1 MDKPI
6 YNVLSALL
14 ALAIV
19 AAAIVLPYHFALKY
33 VRKTANNI
41 KHLQEQVDS
50 LSLVTS
56 TMGQVDTLILD
67 MSEYNSR
74 NIEVLTENSEIL
86 SSSMKDIQKKVKDID
101 NDLLNIYD

>member
-19 AAAIVLPYHFALKY
+19 AAAIVLPYRYAFKY
-33 VRKTANNI
+33 VRRTADNI

-50 LSLVTS
+50 LSVVTA

-74 NIEVLTENSEIL
+74 NIEVLTENNEIL
-86 SSSMKDIQKKVKDID
+86 SSSMKDIQKKVKNID
-101 NDLLNIYD
+101 NDLLYIYD